1 MADARTTLGGPSIGV
16 GGGSSYGRRD
26 TSGHER
32 VQAQR
37 AEANTREQEA
47 RRLGTWKEGV
57 GVINKQ
63 QLAAEAR
70 DKAFWEQNR
79 AAQNQTSMATPPV
92 RNEYDEA
99 GTGMTPEQQNAA
111 DANKRKAQEQAYNPR
126 TFQDR
131 QQNAMI
137 SAVQEARNAQQMR
150 PATPRPFMGSTA
162 GDVPENRMGVPG
174 ASRYAD
180 ATQGVVPIDPA
191 HQVLAPYSK
200 ISYAP
205 FGYAGSP
212 AFRSGQMVRATSAPI
227 TNAFGKQTGIAGATR
242 NNWQQ
247 AVMAAHP
254 EIGQK
259 GSEFNKRY
267 VQAVKAQTGEFDPMK
282 LASDIKQGMT
292 AETSGA
298 KLIGPEG
305 SRQRALYNQ
314 AVKQHVDKDFGEV
327 VGDVNDSGEGGYI
340 KGGNI
345 PFNPEKA
352 GAAALAQSQKESSA
366 LNKANTNPLTG
377 QQFQDVAGNAGQ
389 SYAPQIN
396 AFNPAKG
403 SAQIF
408 ENGKLKYYQSGWG
421 VSSNMVRINPDGTHE
436 VIGTMKDGQM
446 QSNRPL
452 TQQFNRATPQ
462 ELEKIREMRRKTQ
475 ESLYPKP
482 LQPESVNK
490 QKINP
495 LLG

>member
-1 MADARTTLGGPSIGV
+1 MADARTTLSGQGIAV
-16 GGGSSYGRRD
+16 GGGYGSSSRRD
-26 TSGHER
+26 PSGHER

-63 QLAAEAR
+63 QLAAEVR
-70 DKAFWEQNR
+70 DKALFNQNV
-79 AAQNQTSMATPPV
+79 AAQRQESMETPSF
-92 RNEYDEA
+92 
-99 GTGMTPEQQNAA
+99 
-111 DANKRKAQEQAYNPR
+111 K
-126 TFQDR
+126 DR

-150 PATPRPFMGSTA
+150 PETPRPFMGVTT
-162 GDVPENRMGVPG
+162 GYVPENRRGVPG
-174 ASRYAD
+174 ASRSAD
-180 ATQGVVPIDPA
+180 PTQGVVPIAPQY
-191 HQVLAPYSK
+191 QVAGKS
-200 ISYAP
+200 P
-205 FGYAGSP
+205 FGYAGTP
-212 AFRSGQMVRATSAPI
+212 EYKTGQMVRAIDGPI
-227 TNAFGKQTGIAGATR
+227 NNWAGRQTGVAGATR

-282 LASDIKQGMT
+282 LASDIKQGIT

-389 SYAPQIN
+389 SYAPQID

-403 SAQIF
+403 EKQIF
-408 ENGKLKYYQSGWG
+408 ENGKLKYYQRGWG
-421 VSSNMVRINPDGTHE
+421 VSSDMVRINPDGTHE
-436 VIGTMKDGQM
+436 VIGKMKDGQM
-446 QSNRPL
+446 QSDRPL